1 MSGWTTTA
9 GALKSRTDPGFG
21 KQLCAPVTMINRDDS
36 SQDYNQFSWQL
47 QSPSGDTKDL
57 AISESNNAFG
67 NGTLAPG
74 GKKTGTLCWDNPGE
88 SGTYVVLWQPDQFSS
103 DARGAWVSKR

>member
-1 MSGWTTTA
+1 MTR
-9 GALKSRTDPGFG
+9 RT
-21 KQLCAPVTMINRDDS
+21 
-36 SQDYNQFSWQL
+36 
-47 QSPSGDTKDL
+47 L

-74 GKKTGTLCWDNPGE
+74 GKRPAPLCWDNPGE

-103 DARGAWVSKR
+103 DAAGRLDQQALTCCGR